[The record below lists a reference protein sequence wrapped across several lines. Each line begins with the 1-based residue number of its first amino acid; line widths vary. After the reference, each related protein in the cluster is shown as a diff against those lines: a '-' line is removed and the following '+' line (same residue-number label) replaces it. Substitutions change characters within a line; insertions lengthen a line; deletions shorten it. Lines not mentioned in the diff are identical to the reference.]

1 MGWLR
6 AVASS
11 VRWRIKMSKAAGPS
25 QAMFAR
31 AMKDHASRPYSVTTS
46 DRFVC
51 STSEQAPTMSVGG
64 GKATEESVISQ
75 GVFFLFLFYP
85 SALSKYATTL
95 NLNTLL
101 NDMANDSQL
110 YQWTLC
116 ALDQQQTGSSL
127 PMYCMT
133 RGPGVSQNASLSP
146 IIVGQ
151 LYNNLIDQN
160 LAQTIRK
167 KYVVPNIKKRFGN
180 TTQVSVLL
188 YTLAATKDKQ
198 E

>member
-1 MGWLR
+1 MPSSVVKALAVTLFVYLCSAVRHAMGWLR

-51 STSEQAPTMSVGG
+51 STSEQAPTMTVGG

-101 NDMANDSQL
+101 NDMANVEYKCIL
-110 YQWTLC
+110 
-116 ALDQQQTGSSL
+116 
-127 PMYCMT
+127 
-133 RGPGVSQNASLSP
+133 N
-146 IIVGQ
+146 
-151 LYNNLIDQN
+151 
-160 LAQTIRK
+160 
-167 KYVVPNIKKRFGN
+167 
-180 TTQVSVLL
+180 
-188 YTLAATKDKQ
+188 
-198 E
+198 